1 MLVQRISSY
10 FSLKTK
16 CKIDSFKICFEKL
29 LNVCYIRYC
38 RYSDNVHCQRAYV
51 STCTIIYVLGLM
63 TTHFLIHFFRFS
75 PQIIA
80 CSCKTFQMCLH
91 VLNFSKKSN
100 CKILVICSAIKV
112 LETSMWIWDN
122 DVKAQHVRKRLMIA
136 ENVRKRMC
144 VDSYEYL
151 KDIFKFCCIITQ
163 PKIMKF
169 HIMIFQISN
178 DILYSSLPI
187 YIHASWLFIL

>member
-1 MLVQRISSY
+1 M
-10 FSLKTK
+10 
-16 CKIDSFKICFEKL
+16 
-29 LNVCYIRYC
+29 
-38 RYSDNVHCQRAYV
+38 HCQRAYV

-63 TTHFLIHFFRFS
+63 TTHFLIIFVS

-178 DILYSSLPI
+178 DIPYSCLPI
-187 YIHASWLFIL
+187 YMHALSYNLATV